1 MLDPRGLWR
10 FRKQRAALVG
20 AILVGCLAVV
30 ALAGPWLA
38 PYPPNEQLPQGIAEF
53 GLPRAPDAEFWLGT
67 DTLGR
72 DELSRLL
79 HGGRVSLQVALLA
92 TSLALTLG
100 LSVGVLSGYAGGW
113 FDAVAMRAI
122 DVLLSLP
129 FLLVAVAVNRAVPGA
144 SLTSLWLLLGFL
156 SWPVLARITRAKV
169 LAVRELPYVEA
180 ARASGA
186 RTPHILLRHVLPNV
200 MGPAF
205 VVSTTMIADMIITES
220 AMSFLGL
227 GVAPPHATW
236 GSMLYEGRDMIA
248 HAPRLLIAP
257 GVLIAAAVFGFN
269 LLGEGL
275 RDALDPKA

>member
-1 MLDPRGLWR
+1 MLEARGIRR
-10 FRKQRAALVG
+10 FRKHRGALVG
-20 AILVGCLAVV
+20 AALVACLALL

-38 PYPPNEQLPQGIAEF
+38 PYPPNEQLPDGIAQF
-53 GLPRAPDAEFWLGT
+53 GLPRTPDARFWLGT

-92 TSLALTLG
+92 TSLALALG

-113 FDAVAMRAI
+113 FDALAMRAT

-129 FLLVAVAVNRAVPGA
+129 FLLVAVAVNRAVPAAGV
-144 SLTSLWLLLGFL
+144 TSLWLLLGFL
-156 SWPVLARITRAKV
+156 SWPALARITRAQV
-169 LAVRELPYVEA
+169 LSIRVLSYVEA
-180 ARASGA
+180 ARAMGA
-186 RTPHILLRHVLPNV
+186 RTPRILARHVLPNV
-200 MGPAF
+200 LGPALA
-205 VVSTTMIADMIITES
+205 VATTMIADMIITES

-227 GVAPPHATW
+227 GITPPEATW
-236 GSMLYEGRDMIA
+236 GSMLYEGRDMMA
-248 HAPRLLIAP
+248 HAPRLLVAP
-257 GVLIAAAVFGFN
+257 SLLIAAAVFGFN